1 MTYWDSLD
9 HHMVLDDLWMSHP
22 RVRERINLRVSGDPA
37 VWPTTWMKQR
47 LLDRLPLRRAASLG
61 CGIGNFERD
70 MVRQEIV
77 DEIVGLDT
85 SPHCIAKAVEMARE
99 AGFASRITYECRDAR
114 EWLRTARDLDAV
126 FFHASLHHLDR
137 LPELMGLV
145 RESLRPGGIL
155 YIDEYTGPA
164 NREWRVRDLLL
175 HNILYYLLPRS
186 VRRVGRIRAPIND
199 EDPTEG
205 VESSGIVRAVE
216 SAFEILERRDY
227 GGNLLW
233 ILYPNLRR
241 PSQGADPVEFEEAVS
256 FLLDIEDVLLAHP
269 RLTRTSSH
277 FTVIL
282 ARPRT

>member
-1 MTYWDSLD
+1 MSYWDSLG
-9 HHMVLDDLWMSHP
+9 HHIDLDDLWMSHP
-22 RVRERINLRVSGDPA
+22 RVRERINRRVSGDPT
-37 VWPTTWMKQR
+37 VWPTTWMKGR
-47 LLDRLPLRRAASLG
+47 LLDRLPLRRAVSLG

-77 DEIVGLDT
+77 DEIVGLDV
-85 SPHCIAKAVEMARE
+85 SPLCIEKAVELARE
-99 AGFASRITYECRDAR
+99 AGYQSRITYECGDAR

-137 LPELMGLV
+137 LPELMGLIQA
-145 RESLRPGGIL
+145 SLRPGGIL
-155 YIDEYTGPA
+155 YIDEYIGPA
-164 NREWRVRDLLL
+164 NHEWRVRDLLL
-175 HNILYYLLPRS
+175 HNTLYYLLPKS
-186 VRRVGRIRAPIND
+186 VRRVGRIRAPINAD
-199 EDPTEG
+199 DPTEG
-205 VESSGIVRAVE
+205 VESSGIVPAIE
-216 SAFEILERRDY
+216 AGFEILERRDY

-256 FLLDIEDVLLAHP
+256 FLLDVEDVLLAHP
-269 RLTRTSSH
+269 RLTRTRSH

>member
-22 RVRERINLRVSGDPA
+22 RVRERINRRVSGDPA

-47 LLDRLPLRRAASLG
+47 LLGRLPLHRAASLG

-70 MVRQEIV
+70 MVRQDIV
-77 DEIVGLDT
+77 DEIVGLDI
-85 SPHCIAKAVEMARE
+85 SPHCIEKAVGLARE
-99 AGFASRITYECRDAR
+99 AGYPSRITYECRDAR

-137 LPELMGLV
+137 LPELMGLI
-145 RESLRPGGIL
+145 RESLRPDGIL
-155 YIDEYTGPA
+155 YIDEYIGPA
-164 NREWRVRDLLL
+164 NHEWRVRDLLL

-186 VRRVGRIRAPIND
+186 VRRVGRIRAPINR

-205 VESSGIVRAVE
+205 VESSGIVQAVE
-216 SAFEILERRDY
+216 AAFEILERRDY

-241 PSQGADPVEFEEAVS
+241 PSQGADPAEHEEAVS
-256 FLLDIEDVLLAHP
+256 FLLDVEDLLLAHP
-269 RLTRTSSH
+269 RLTRTRSH

-282 ARPRT
+282 ARPRA